1 MQPVGLM
8 LAAMGCW
15 VVAGGLGLWGADDRP
30 HQALG
35 LLGAALALAGALW
48 VLLGGPQGELV
59 FRFWGGSARLA
70 VDPLSA
76 AFILPLHLVTA
87 TGVLYGHRYLPLQG
101 PKGAGRWVRL
111 FFSLLA
117 ASMTLVFVARQGVLF
132 LMGWEAM
139 ALCAMGLIGTD
150 HGQPEVLRATW
161 VYLGCTHLGTLMLT
175 AMVVLL
181 AQRLGTY
188 AWLPW
193 TGTPSRTLDVA
204 IMVLAVAGFGFK
216 AGLVPLHFWLP
227 GAHAGAPSHVS
238 AILSA
243 VMLKAGIYGIL
254 RVSTLVPP
262 VAHLGGCLMALGG
275 ATALY
280 GAGCALAQRD
290 YKRLLA
296 YSSIENIGIIA
307 MGLGLGL
314 SGRALGL
321 PWLAALGFGG
331 AIFHVWNHAVFKSL
345 LFLGAGS
352 ILHAT
357 GTRDLEALG
366 GLAQRMPRTALA
378 LLPGVL
384 AVSALPP
391 FNGFLSEW
399 FLYRGFFTSIMT
411 GGAWP
416 AGLAL
421 TALAL
426 TGGLAGIAF
435 CKFYGFAFLGLPRSA
450 EARDAHESPRGM
462 WVPMMALAGLCLA
475 LSLGGIFLLPVLDRV
490 VAVLAP
496 GNPGLL
502 AAGLPQEMTRFAEL
516 TLLLLGLGGLAW
528 FWQGRGQVRASR
540 PGTWDCGYARPTVRM
555 EYTAGSF
562 ADGWSMMVPGV
573 TRRIRRIRELFP
585 RPATF
590 SSAFRDEVG
599 EGAVASAMVWATHRL
614 LRFRRLQQGHL
625 PVYLLYILIT
635 LVGIFLW
642 AMLRPRLLG

>member
-1 MQPVGLM
+1 MLPVGLM

-15 VVAGGLGLWGADDRP
+15 VAAGCLGLWGTDDRP

-35 LLGAALALAGALW
+35 LLGAGLALTGALW
-48 VLLGGPQGELV
+48 VLLGGPQRELV
-59 FRFWGGSARLA
+59 FRFWGGQARLA

-87 TGVLYGHRYLPLQG
+87 AGVIYGHRYLPLHG
-101 PKGAGRWVRL
+101 PKGAGRWVR
-111 FFSLLA
+111 FFFGVLA
-117 ASMTLVFVARQGVLF
+117 AALTLVFVARQGLLF
-132 LMGWEAM
+132 LMGWELM
-139 ALCAMGLIGTD
+139 ALSAMCLIGTD

-161 VYLGCTHLGTLMLT
+161 VYLGCTHVGTLLLT

-188 AWLPW
+188 AWLPLA
-193 TGTPSRTLDVA
+193 GTPARTLDLA

-227 GAHAGAPSHVS
+227 AAHAGAPSHVS

-243 VMLKAGIYGIL
+243 VMLKAGVYGIL
-254 RVSTLVPP
+254 RVSTLLPP
-262 VAHLGGCLMALGG
+262 VAHLGGCLMTLG
-275 ATALY
+275 AVTALY

-296 YSSIENIGIIA
+296 YSSIENLGIIA
-307 MGLGLGL
+307 MGVGLGL
-314 SGRALGL
+314 AGRAMGQ

-331 AIFHVWNHAVFKSL
+331 AIFHTWNHAVFKSL
-345 LFLGAGS
+345 LFMGAGS

-399 FLYRGFFTSIMT
+399 FLYRGFFTSILS

-435 CKFYGFAFLGLPRSA
+435 AKFYGFVFLGLPRSA
-450 EARDAHESPRGM
+450 EARDAHESPPGM
-462 WVPMMALAGLCLA
+462 WVPMMVLAGLCLA
-475 LSLGGIFLLPVLDRV
+475 LSLGGMLLLPVLDRV

-496 GNPGLL
+496 EHPGLL
-502 AAGLPQEMTRFAEL
+502 AQGLSLEMARFAEL
-516 TLLLLGLGGLAW
+516 TLLLLGLGALAW
-528 FWQGRGQVRASR
+528 YWQGRGQVRAIR

-590 SSAFRDEVG
+590 SAGFRDEVG
-599 EGAVASAMVWATHRL
+599 DGVVAAGFLWASHRL
-614 LRFRRLQQGHL
+614 QRFRRLQQGHL
-625 PVYLLYILIT
+625 SVYLLYILIT

-642 AMLRPRLLG
+642 AMLRPRLQG